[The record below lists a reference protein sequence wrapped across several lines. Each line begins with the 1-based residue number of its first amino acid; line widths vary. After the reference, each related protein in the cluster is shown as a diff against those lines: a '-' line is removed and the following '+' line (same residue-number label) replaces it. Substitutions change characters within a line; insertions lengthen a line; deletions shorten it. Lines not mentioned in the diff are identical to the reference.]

1 MKHKWLFFFLASFI
15 MHVHQSQAQTT
26 IEGSAPMLKNK
37 PITWFHFADYLTEKE
52 AILLQDTIAS
62 DGSFHFR
69 IETEKIANLFLRIE
83 NNNHALYLEPNRK
96 YQIAIADELGEIL
109 YYPIET
115 DTTQVFYQIG
125 ALNYEY
131 NRFLAENYE
140 KIIRKTAATDARK
153 FAQYL
158 NDHFIICTD
167 SFFIKTRD
175 YKIAGLYLLT
185 QATGMQKLFD
195 KYLRHQ
201 KLDFYHPEMM
211 YFVNHFYQGYI
222 YKIQMRDRDKKVE
235 SILMNGG
242 PYQAL
247 IVIIKQDPLVERT
260 DLAEFLVLR
269 SLYDMYYSSQLSK
282 EVTGSF
288 LHEIIANTST
298 EPIKQIARN
307 FLGNIM
313 RISEGV
319 AYFPFSGIDMM
330 GNTKQTNIYLDKNLY
345 LVFFDI
351 QHPKSIAEIRALQ
364 NFYKNYKRYY
374 NFLAVCETCTYSEMK
389 EFRDKYNI
397 QFDLLKVANNVTQ
410 LYEVVGL
417 PSAFIIHKNGHFAS
431 TSAALPTSTLDKELQ
446 SYIPSKK

>member
-1 MKHKWLFFFLASFI
+1 MKHHWLFFFFASFI
-15 MHVHQSQAQTT
+15 MQVLPNKAQT
-26 IEGSAPMLKNK
+26 IIKGSAPLLQNK
-37 PITWFHFADYLTEKE
+37 PITWFRYADYLTEKE
-52 AILLQDTIAS
+52 AILLQDTISS
-62 DGSFHFR
+62 DGSFSFR
-69 IETEKIANLFLRIE
+69 LEEEKIASVFLRIE
-83 NNNHALYLEPNRK
+83 NNNHVLYLEPNRQ
-96 YQIAIADELGEIL
+96 YEIAIADELGEIL
-109 YYPIET
+109 YYPNET

-125 ALNYEY
+125 VLNYEY

-140 KIIRKTAATDARK
+140 KIIRKVAAPDARK

-158 NDHFIICTD
+158 SEKFTACSD

-195 KYLRHQ
+195 KYLRQQ

-222 YKIQMRDRDKKVE
+222 YKIQIRDKEKKVE
-235 SILMNGG
+235 TILMNGG
-242 PYQAL
+242 PYQEM
-247 IVIIKQDPLVERT
+247 IDFIKQDPLVERT
-260 DLAEFLVLR
+260 ELAEFLVLR
-269 SLYDMYYSSQLSK
+269 SLYDMYYNSQLNK
-282 EVTGSF
+282 DITGSF

-330 GNTKQTNIYLDKNLY
+330 GNIKQSDAYLDKNLY

-374 NFLAVCETCTYSEMK
+374 NFLAICETCTYSEMK
-389 EFRDKYNI
+389 EFKDKYNI
-397 QFDLLKVANNVTQ
+397 QFDLLKVGNNVTQ
-410 LYEVVGL
+410 LYEVIGF
-417 PSAFIIHKNGHFAS
+417 PSAFIILKNGYFAS

-446 SYIPSKK
+446 SFISGKK